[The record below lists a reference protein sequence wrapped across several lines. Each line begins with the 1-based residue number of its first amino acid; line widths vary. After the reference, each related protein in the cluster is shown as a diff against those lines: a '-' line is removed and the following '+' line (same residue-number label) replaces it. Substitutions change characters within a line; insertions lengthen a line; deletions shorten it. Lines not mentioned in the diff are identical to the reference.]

1 MSDAILTRNSDGK
14 LLRSEAKN
22 EKGMNK
28 SNIEN
33 KKPQGMKIQYS
44 QILQFINGVQH
55 TWGQMCG

>member
-1 MSDAILTRNSDGK
+1 
-14 LLRSEAKN
+14 
-22 EKGMNK
+22 MNK